1 MSTGTAECPRSCHAL
16 HTAST
21 SGCDCS
27 RTQFPAQTFSRKQ
40 NIQIQLF
47 ETINHGSRNPIIK
60 AMRVRHNAITIQ
72 CRGKHRGVS
81 RSRKA
86 CTPANSS
93 TSLRFAPCQTW
104 MRATTSQHWGNPK
117 EAVFHI
123 NNSPPHSRHWL
134 CSWRNA
140 RGTMPRSSAAT

>member
-1 MSTGTAECPRSCHAL
+1 MPQKLPRLAHCL
-16 HTAST
+16 HSRVRLLL
-21 SGCDCS
+21 

-47 ETINHGSRNPIIK
+47 ETINNGSRNPIIK

-72 CRGKHRGVS
+72 SCGKHRGVS

-104 MRATTSQHWGNPK
+104 MRATTSKHWGNHQK
-117 EAVFHI
+117 SRFHI
-123 NNSPPHSRHWL
+123 NNSPRTQGPGYV
-134 CSWRNA
+134 
-140 RGTMPRSSAAT
+140 RGEMQEEQCQDHRPRPE